1 MEAEARRIGR
11 LGETYAYEYYKDK
24 YKDVVWMNQHGEQ
37 SHPFDLIGFHKE
49 NNSRVFIEAKATILK
64 GKKWFYISRKEYGWA
79 MKKLS
84 QYIVAHIYIDE
95 KKGAEPQFTLTE
107 FINPASK
114 DSLLKLSMNYQ

>member
-1 MEAEARRIGR
+1 MEAEARRIGGNICIWILQGQGCR
-11 LGETYAYEYYKDK
+11 LDESTWWAI
-24 YKDVVWMNQHGEQ
+24 
-37 SHPFDLIGFHKE
+37 PPIDLIGFHKE

-64 GKKWFYISRKEYGWA
+64 GKKWFYISREEYGWA